1 MATARLVSGPQVQ
14 AIGLPGDE
22 NTPLGEALD
31 ELADAAEGAVR
42 GLKDYERDD
51 DHLVEQALM
60 RTLKRSAFRLWE
72 RRPIVSA
79 TVMRV

>member
-1 MATARLVSGPQVQ
+1 MTSPMRPNAPC
-14 AIGLPGDE
+14 E
-22 NTPLGEALD
+22 EH
-31 ELADAAEGAVR
+31 EK
-42 GLKDYERDD
+42 KDYERDD

-60 RTLKRSAFRLWE
+60 RTLKRASFRIWE